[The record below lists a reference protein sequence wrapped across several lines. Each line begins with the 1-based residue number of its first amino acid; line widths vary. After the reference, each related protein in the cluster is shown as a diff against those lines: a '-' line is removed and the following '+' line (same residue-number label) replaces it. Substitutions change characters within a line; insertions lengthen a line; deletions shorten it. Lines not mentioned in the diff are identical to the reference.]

1 MEKSI
6 GIYKGGKF
14 KMRFYDLHLW
24 GLGLDWLKK
33 PGVGS
38 SKSGLGSELGH
49 KVENQQQ
56 RSEIYGGVFAF

>member
-1 MEKSI
+1 
-6 GIYKGGKF
+6 
-14 KMRFYDLHLW
+14 MRFYDLHLW